1 MFGRAG
7 CYLYQRIVTMIS
19 SIYKIRVGDRR
30 EHRIS
35 GDGPEISTRTHEPM
49 MYNDVV
55 TPIEILFD
63 VVERNPVNGCSVIN
77 KHLKDNNMN

>member
-1 MFGRAG
+1 
-7 CYLYQRIVTMIS
+7 
-19 SIYKIRVGDRR
+19 
-30 EHRIS
+30 
-35 GDGPEISTRTHEPM
+35 